1 MNLFLEKRNLSVLK
15 NRVNIDE
22 TEFIFFRS
30 TTMKVNNSKIQ
41 CKYSSKV
48 LKVYERLQNLKC
60 MKL

>member
-30 TTMKVNNSKIQ
+30 TKMKVNNSKIQ
-41 CKYSSKV
+41 CKYCSKV

>member
-41 CKYSSKV
+41 CKYCSKV

-60 MKL
+60 MKP

>member
-22 TEFIFFRS
+22 TEFIFFSS

-41 CKYSSKV
+41 CKYCSKV